1 MQLSAMKF
9 LRRLSPF
16 PLAALILAATL
27 AAAAFPEPPNVPTAP
42 KGTDTVVLAGGCF
55 WGMELVFSHLKGV
68 KNVVA
73 GYAGGSKADAQYE
86 IVSTGKTGHA
96 ESVKITFDPAEISF
110 GQLLKV
116 YFSVAHDPTTLDYQG
131 NDQGPQY
138 RSAIFYTSE
147 DQKKV
152 AEAYISELN
161 AAKVYRNKIVTRVVS
176 LPAFYMAEEH
186 HQNFAARN
194 PTYPYI
200 VFVDMPKFKHL
211 KEQYP
216 EMVKGK

>member
-1 MQLSAMKF
+1 MQLLAMKF
-9 LRRLSPF
+9 LRRLSLIPV
-16 PLAALILAATL
+16 AALTL
-27 AAAAFPEPPNVPTAP
+27 AAATFPDPPSMPTAS
-42 KGTDTVVLAGGCF
+42 KGPETVVLAGGCF
-55 WGMELVFSHLKGV
+55 WGMELVFEHLKGV
-68 KNVVA
+68 KSVYA
-73 GYAGGSKADAQYE
+73 GYAGGSKGDAQYE

-110 GQLLKV
+110 GQMLKV
-116 YFSVAHDPTTLDYQG
+116 YFSVAHDPTTKDRQE
-131 NDQGPQY
+131 NDIGSQY
-138 RSAIFYTSE
+138 RSAIFYTNE
-147 DQKKV
+147 EQKKL
-152 AEAYISELN
+152 AETYIAELN
-161 AAKVYRNKIVTRVVS
+161 AAKVYRNKIVTQVVP

-186 HQNFAARN
+186 HQKFADRN